1 MVMLMIGLYLCWV
14 VVVVVAVVSGFG
26 VSEVG
31 RTVMGVGEATGVV
44 REIWAV
50 MFETDDDAVVGQ
62 GRVVLGWNWADVSV
76 GWFGRLTGGLA
87 DDCSVDWLLD

>member
-1 MVMLMIGLYLCWV
+1 M
-14 VVVVVAVVSGFG
+14 VSGVG

-76 GWFGRLTGGLA
+76 VQRRSERMLKCMVVGWWG
-87 DDCSVDWLLD
+87 

>member
-76 GWFGRLTGGLA
+76 VQRKSERMPNCMVVG
-87 DDCSVDWLLD
+87 